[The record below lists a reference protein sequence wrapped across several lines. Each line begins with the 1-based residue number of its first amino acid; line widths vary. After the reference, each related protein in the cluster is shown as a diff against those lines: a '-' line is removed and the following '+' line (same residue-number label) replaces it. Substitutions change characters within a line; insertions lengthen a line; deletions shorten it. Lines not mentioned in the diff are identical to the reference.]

1 MVFKNAS
8 VEAITVY
15 GNSEY
20 VTGFSLGIQTNNNEE
35 ILEKLSVASDCV
47 LRSDSG
53 VFQGCLRKSELHPNA
68 LCHYAFTLVVDR
80 LLRGSVEEVQRSIV
94 SQIDASTLVLEIY

>member
-8 VEAITVY
+8 VEAVTVY

-47 LRSDSG
+47 LRSDLGIFQGRLQESG
-53 VFQGCLRKSELHPNA
+53 VHPNA
-68 LCHYAFTLVVDR
+68 LCHYAFSLDVDR
-80 LLRGSVEEVQRSIV
+80 LLRGAVEEVQRSIV